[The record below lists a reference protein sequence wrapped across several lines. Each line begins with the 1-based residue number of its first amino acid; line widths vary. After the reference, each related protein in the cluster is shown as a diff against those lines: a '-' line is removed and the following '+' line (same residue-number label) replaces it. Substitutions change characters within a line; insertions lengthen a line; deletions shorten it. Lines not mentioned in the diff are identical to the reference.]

1 MSIDAPPAPPADPP
15 APPATSRSTS
25 TSSGSGTPAAKHGK
39 RTYVVLEE
47 KSDGSIVRAGEQE
60 AMAPDD
66 ANWLLVEK
74 PDTDLN
80 KRAKSDDAKQHPKL
94 LALAKSGVEFQAYKL
109 AVETVVKRAPAKAK
123 RK

>member
-1 MSIDAPPAPPADPP
+1 MSIDAPPAPPA
-15 APPATSRSTS
+15 APPASSRSTS
-25 TSSGSGTPAAKHGK
+25 ATSGSGTQASKHGK
-39 RTYVVLEE
+39 RTYVVFEE

-60 AMAPDD
+60 AATPDD
-66 ANWLLVEK
+66 ANWQLVET

-94 LALAKSGVEFQAYKL
+94 LALAKSGVEFQTYKL